1 MPFVDLP
8 VGKGGHSGYIRRV
21 DLHFDLEQL
30 ALLRR
35 CQGRSEALVA
45 RHYRIPAMP
54 SVLYPYEVA
63 TLRDVGAHERAPT
76 ALAHLV
82 VYERQRSCGLEQHY
96 RICLQDDVILRKIRP
111 READASSPGL
121 MSYVSPGL
129 ISSAPGLMSSGL
141 MSSVLIY
148 ILVHELVHV
157 VRFQRA
163 EQSVAAKADLRRKEE
178 LLVHHT
184 TLDLMREADLPWL
197 DEVSSL
203 AS

>member
-1 MPFVDLP
+1 VDLL

-82 VYERQRSCGLEQHY
+82 VYERQRSCGVEQLY
-96 RICLQDDVILRKIRP
+96 RICLQDDVILHKIRS
-111 READASSPGL
+111 REAAAGSP
-121 MSYVSPGL
+121 
-129 ISSAPGLMSSGL
+129 GL

-148 ILVHELVHV
+148 VLVHELVHV

-163 EQSVAAKADLRRKEE
+163 EQSIAAKADLRRKEE

-197 DEVSSL
+197 EEVSSL